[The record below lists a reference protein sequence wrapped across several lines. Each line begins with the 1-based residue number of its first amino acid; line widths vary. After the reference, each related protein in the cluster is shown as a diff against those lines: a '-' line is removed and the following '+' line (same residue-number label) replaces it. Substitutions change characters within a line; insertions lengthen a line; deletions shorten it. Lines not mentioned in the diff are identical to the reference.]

1 MIFFLAWNLRGY
13 NKPRKHMFVKQWVQ
27 LEKPLFGC
35 IIETRVQATNH
46 QTNYDHHRLGRSSS
60 LVLFEFQLRLRSLF
74 ARPSMGLILWQKD
87 INSGHTLELLK
98 RPTVIFLCLGFFL
111 EITMLPF
118 HPLNTLRL
126 LFL

>member
-1 MIFFLAWNLRGY
+1 MIFFWLGTCVGIINQANTCLLSSG
-13 NKPRKHMFVKQWVQ
+13 
-27 LEKPLFGC
+27 LEQHK
-35 IIETRVQATNH
+35 INI
-46 QTNYDHHRLGRSSS
+46 RSSS